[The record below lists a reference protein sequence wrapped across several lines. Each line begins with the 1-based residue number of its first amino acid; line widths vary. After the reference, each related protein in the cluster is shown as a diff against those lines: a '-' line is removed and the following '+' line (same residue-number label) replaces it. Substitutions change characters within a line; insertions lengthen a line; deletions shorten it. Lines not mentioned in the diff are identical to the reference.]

1 MKLRISWFKFTLLNA
16 VFIAA
21 LNFGLFNFIYSR
33 LSFEAHPLTAASLPV
48 IYFSLLCALF
58 SLVFLPYL
66 AKPVSIAAIAITCAS
81 SYFMQSY
88 GIIIDSEM
96 IRNVAQT
103 DAGEV
108 LSFLNPK
115 LVCYMLFLG
124 VLPCLLV
131 AFARIEYGGAKR
143 HIKIKFLTFAG
154 FLALAA
160 GLFFSQTKSL
170 IPFFRENSFIRA
182 YNLPFYPIY
191 AAQKYI
197 KMEFFKP
204 EFKQIGMDATMKPSD
219 ERRLMV
225 LIVGETA
232 RAKNYSLGGYAKND
246 TNFYTKNEPNLVYFS
261 DARSCGTATAV
272 SLPCLFSK
280 STRKEYSSKE
290 FSENALDILKRVGVK
305 VVWLGNNSG
314 KCKGV
319 CDRLDAG
326 DVEYFDAGYDTNM
339 LPSLKKR
346 LENLAQNE
354 IIVLHLQ
361 GSHGPAY
368 YARYPSKFRKF
379 TPTCDTSEL
388 SSCDSD
394 SIVNTYDNTLL
405 FTDFFIDEVINA
417 VKDAGGDKSAVWYFS
432 DHGESLGENGIYLH
446 GMPYAI
452 APETQKHIPMMAY
465 ASDEAT
471 LARLR
476 AQKDDAVSHDNVF
489 SSLLGF
495 FGVETKEYDKK
506 LDIFGE

>member
-16 VFIAA
+16 IFIVA
-21 LNFGLFNFIYSR
+21 LNFALFKFAYSN
-33 LSFEAHPLTAASLPV
+33 LSFDADAPMAVSLPI

-66 AKPVSIAAIAITCAS
+66 AKPVSIAAIAITCGS

-131 AFARIEYGGAKR
+131 AFTRIEYGGVKR
-143 HIKIKFLTFAG
+143 HLKVKFAAFFG

-160 GLFFSQTKSL
+160 ALFLPQTKSI

-197 KMEFFKP
+197 KLEFFKP
-204 EFKQIGMDATMKPSD
+204 EFKQIGTDATMRPSR

-261 DARSCGTATAV
+261 DAHSCGTATAV

-319 CDRLDAG
+319 CDRLDVG

-339 LPSLKKR
+339 LPSLKKH

-368 YARYPSKFRKF
+368 YARYPSEFRKF

-405 FTDFFIDEVINA
+405 FTDFFIDEVIKA
-417 VKDAGGDKSAVWYFS
+417 VKAAGGDKSAVWYFS

-452 APETQKHIPMMAY
+452 APDTQKHIPMMAY

-471 LARLR
+471 LVRLR
-476 AQKDDAVSHDNVF
+476 AQKDEAVSHDNVF

>member
-115 LVCYMLFLG
+115 LICYMLFLG

-131 AFARIEYGGAKR
+131 AFTRIEYGGVKR
-143 HIKIKFLTFAG
+143 HLKV
-154 FLALAA
+154 
-160 GLFFSQTKSL
+160 
-170 IPFFRENSFIRA
+170 IRA

-197 KMEFFKP
+197 KIEFFKP
-204 EFKQIGMDATMKPSD
+204 EFKQIGTDATMRPSR

-246 TNFYTKNEPNLVYFS
+246 TNFYTKNEPNLVYFG

-339 LPSLKKR
+339 LLSLKKR

-368 YARYPSKFRKF
+368 YARYPSEFRKF

-405 FTDFFIDEVINA
+405 FTDFFVGEVIKA
-417 VKDAGGDKSAVWYFS
+417 VKDVGGDKSAVWYFS

-476 AQKDDAVSHDNVF
+476 AQKDEAVSHDNVF

-506 LDIFGE
+506 LDMFN